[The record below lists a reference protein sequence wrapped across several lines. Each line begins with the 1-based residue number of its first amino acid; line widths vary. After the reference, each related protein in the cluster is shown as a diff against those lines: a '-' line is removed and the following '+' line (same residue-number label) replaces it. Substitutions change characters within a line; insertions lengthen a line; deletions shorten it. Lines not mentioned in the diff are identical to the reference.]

1 MTEELR
7 RSLNLGD
14 LVLAQILVIVSLGSV
29 GPAARLG
36 SLQWAYWL
44 LAVIVFQIPLAIV
57 VMHLTRSMPLEGGP
71 YHWSRAAFGDFA
83 GFMAAWNLFHFVIV
97 FISMLGLT
105 VTAAVGYASG
115 AGEAWMSNRAWQVG
129 ISAIVTLLLMTFAI
143 AGLGA
148 AKWLHNVASAAVIV
162 TVGLLI
168 ALPFF
173 SRTPRVAAE
182 TGSFSLMQVVLFTRV
197 GVWSL
202 SGFECMSIL
211 VGECRGGARVVT
223 RSIAIAVPCIAAMY
237 ILSTHS
243 ILTFVAPADVDLV
256 NPAAQAFS
264 VALRPF
270 GSIAAIA
277 MSGAI
282 FLLVARDFA
291 QSSLAFAAM
300 ARLPLVAGWDH
311 RIPQWF
317 TRLHPRTKTP
327 VNAILFAAALTFA
340 CSFAA
345 IAFAGR
351 QEAFQ
356 ILLSTAGV
364 LFATTYLL
372 MFFIPLR
379 TGAPPYVRV
388 AAFSGLTVTAAFL
401 ALTFVPIV
409 DVVSPLRYATTIA
422 VAVAAVNAV
431 GWGVFRGYAR
441 SRAGTVA

>member
-7 RSLNLGD
+7 RSLGLVD

-36 SLQWAYWL
+36 SMHWAYWL
-44 LAVIVFQIPLAIV
+44 LAVVVFQIPLAIV

-71 YHWSRAAFGDFA
+71 YHWSRAAYGDFA

-105 VTAAVGYASG
+105 VTSAIGYASG
-115 AGEAWMSNRAWQVG
+115 AGEAWMSNRLWQAG
-129 ISAIVTLLLMTFAI
+129 ISAIVTLLLMLLAI

-148 AKWLHNVASAAVIV
+148 AKWLHNIASVAVLITV
-162 TVGLLI
+162 TLLI

-173 SRTPRVAAE
+173 SRAPRVDTAVA
-182 TGSFSLMQVVLFTRV
+182 GSFSLMQVVLFTRV

-211 VGECRGGARVVT
+211 VGECRGGARMVT

-237 ILSTHS
+237 ILGTHS
-243 ILTFVAPADVDLV
+243 MLTFVAPVDVDLV

-270 GSIAAIA
+270 GAIAGIA

-300 ARLPLVAGWDH
+300 TRLPLVAGWDH
-311 RIPQWF
+311 RLPQWF

-340 CSFAA
+340 SSFAA
-345 IAFAGR
+345 ITFAGR

-356 ILLSTAGV
+356 VLLSTAGV

-372 MFFIPLR
+372 MFFIPLH
-379 TGAPPYVRV
+379 THAPLHVRI
-388 AAFSGLTVTAAFL
+388 AAVSGLIVTAAFL

-409 DVVSPLRYATTIA
+409 DVVSPLRYAA
-422 VAVAAVNAV
+422 AVAATVAVVNGV
-431 GWGVFRGYAR
+431 GMAVFRR
-441 SRAGTVA
+441 FR